1 MSPTATCHITWKS
14 WTATPPGARKRWP
27 SAAGE
32 RICLTFSCARPRRFS
47 KCTSCVLVC
56 WMGGEVRCCPA
67 SRRCMCSS
75 STSGYGICSIKSMS
89 KTFLLTGEFPPMQTG
104 IARMM
109 GEVTRRYPRGEL
121 LVSTGQHRDSQDSD
135 VRFSGAVVDRLP
147 VPSKA
152 LRNLA
157 GLLFWSRRVASLAR
171 QHKPRFAWCDSIRP
185 CTYPAKW
192 MHERVGTKYGVFV
205 HGGDLLKELH
215 AIHHSRFARK
225 TAKALLGSAV
235 AVVANSQWTREQAQK
250 VLRELGL
257 DPLAETVR
265 LVPLGTDPEQ
275 FRPGIDTHAVRARYH
290 INGQAPW
297 VLTVAR
303 LEAYKGVDMALR
315 AVAQC
320 RHDGLA
326 VFNIANAYIGVSRR
340 ADGSRVE
347 GFGVALAEAS
357 ASGLPVIA
365 GQSGGLAEAVN
376 DGETGFV
383 VNPDDPDA
391 VAAALKRLL
400 GDQLLARRLGQ
411 AGRKAIETYYNWDR
425 VIRDLRDIESQV
437 SS

>member
-1 MSPTATCHITWKS
+1 MLSC
-14 WTATPPGARKRWP
+14 GND
-27 SAAGE
+27 SAVA
-32 RICLTFSCARPRRFS
+32 
-47 KCTSCVLVC
+47 
-56 WMGGEVRCCPA
+56 
-67 SRRCMCSS
+67 
-75 STSGYGICSIKSMS
+75 

-157 GLLFWSRRVASLAR
+157 GLLFWSRRVAGLAR

-192 MHERVGTKYGVFV
+192 MHERVGTRYGVFV

-257 DPLAETVR
+257 DPLAERVR

-275 FRPGIDTHAVRARYH
+275 FRPGIDTHAVRDRYR

-303 LEAYKGVDMALR
+303 LEAYKGVDMTLR

-320 RHDGLA
+320 RQDGVDVNYLVVGSGKKRKEYQRMAEDLKIADHVRFIGNVPEAELPAVLARALDSWWEGLGRPDAPTDPFLFHGLA
-326 VFNIANAYIGVSRR
+326 PGVYYVGVS
-340 ADGSRVE
+340 GHE
-347 GFGVALAEAS
+347 N
-357 ASGLPVIA
+357 IA
-365 GQSGGLAEAVN
+365 GQSGGLAEAVH
-376 DGETGFV
+376 DGETGLV
-383 VNPDDPDA
+383 VNPDDPEA
-391 VAAALKRLL
+391 VATALKRLL

>member
-1 MSPTATCHITWKS
+1 VA
-14 WTATPPGARKRWP
+14 
-27 SAAGE
+27 
-32 RICLTFSCARPRRFS
+32 
-47 KCTSCVLVC
+47 
-56 WMGGEVRCCPA
+56 
-67 SRRCMCSS
+67 
-75 STSGYGICSIKSMS
+75 

-109 GEVTRRYPRGEL
+109 SEVTRRYPRGEL

-135 VRFSGAVVDRLP
+135 ARFTGVVIDRLP
-147 VPSKA
+147 VPSRA
-152 LRNLA
+152 LKNLA
-157 GLLFWSRRVASLAR
+157 GLLFWSRRVATLAR

-192 MHERVGTKYGVFV
+192 VHERVGTKYGVFV

-225 TAKALLGSAV
+225 TAKALLGSAG

-257 DPLAETVR
+257 DPLAEHVR

-275 FRPGIDTHAVRARYH
+275 FRPGIDTRAVRTRYRL
-290 INGQAPW
+290 NGDPW

-303 LEAYKGVDMALR
+303 LENYKGVDTALK

-320 RHDGLA
+320 RRGGLEVNYLIVGTGKKRKA
-326 VFNIANAYIGVSRR
+326 YQKLAAELEIADHVRFVGNVPDAELPALFNAASAYIGVSRR
-340 ADGSRVE
+340 ADGARVE
-347 GFGVALAEAS
+347 GFGIALSEAS
-357 ASGLPVIA
+357 SCGLPVIA
-365 GQSGGLAEAVN
+365 AQSGGLAEAVH
-376 DGETGFV
+376 DGETGLV
-383 VNPDDPDA
+383 VDPDDPSA
-391 VAAALKRLL
+391 VAAALERLL

-411 AGRKAIETYYNWDR
+411 GGRKAIETYYNWDR

>member
-1 MSPTATCHITWKS
+1 MA
-14 WTATPPGARKRWP
+14 
-27 SAAGE
+27 
-32 RICLTFSCARPRRFS
+32 
-47 KCTSCVLVC
+47 
-56 WMGGEVRCCPA
+56 
-67 SRRCMCSS
+67 
-75 STSGYGICSIKSMS
+75 
-89 KTFLLTGEFPPMQTG
+89 KTFLLTNEFPPMQTG

-109 GEVTRRYPRGEL
+109 GEVARRYPRGEL
-121 LVSTGQHRDSQDSD
+121 LVSTGQHRDSLDSD

-192 MHERVGTKYGVFV
+192 VHERVGTRYGVFV

-225 TAKALLGSAV
+225 TAKALFGSAV

-257 DPLAETVR
+257 DPLAERVR

-275 FRPGIDTHAVRARYH
+275 FRPGIDTHAVRERYRV
-290 INGQAPW
+290 NGGAW

-303 LEAYKGVDMALR
+303 LEPYKGVDTALR
-315 AVAQC
+315 AVAQV
-320 RHDGLA
+320 RKDGIDVNYLVVGSGKRRKDYQKLAEELNIANHVRFVGNVPEAELPA
-326 VFNIANAYIGVSRR
+326 VFNMASAYVGVSRK

-357 ASGLPVIA
+357 ACGLPVIA
-365 GQSGGLAEAVN
+365 GQSGGLAEAVH
-376 DGETGFV
+376 DGETGLV

-391 VAAALKRLL
+391 VAGAMKRLL

-411 AGRKAIETYYNWDR
+411 AGRKAVETYYNWDR
-425 VIRDLRDIESQV
+425 VIRDLLDIESQV

>member
-1 MSPTATCHITWKS
+1 
-14 WTATPPGARKRWP
+14 
-27 SAAGE
+27 
-32 RICLTFSCARPRRFS
+32 
-47 KCTSCVLVC
+47 
-56 WMGGEVRCCPA
+56 
-67 SRRCMCSS
+67 
-75 STSGYGICSIKSMS
+75 
-89 KTFLLTGEFPPMQTG
+89 MQTG

-157 GLLFWSRRVASLAR
+157 GLLFWARRVASLAR

-225 TAKALLGSAV
+225 TAKALLGSAD

-257 DPLAETVR
+257 DPLAERVR

-275 FRPGIDTHAVRARYH
+275 FRPGIDTRAVRERYGV
-290 INGQAPW
+290 NGGMWA
-297 VLTVAR
+297 LTVAR
-303 LEAYKGVDMALR
+303 LEPYKGVDMALR

-320 RHDGLA
+320 RNDGMDVNYLVVGSGKKRKEYQRLAEELNLGNHVRFVGNVPEAELPA
-326 VFNIANAYIGVSRR
+326 VFNIANVYVGVSRR

-357 ASGLPVIA
+357 ACGVPVIA

-376 DGETGFV
+376 DGETGLV
-383 VNPDDPDA
+383 VDPDEPVA
-391 VAAALKRLL
+391 VAAALKRLF
-400 GDQLLARRLGQ
+400 GDQLFARRLGQ

-437 SS
+437 SA

>member
-1 MSPTATCHITWKS
+1 VA
-14 WTATPPGARKRWP
+14 
-27 SAAGE
+27 
-32 RICLTFSCARPRRFS
+32 
-47 KCTSCVLVC
+47 
-56 WMGGEVRCCPA
+56 
-67 SRRCMCSS
+67 
-75 STSGYGICSIKSMS
+75 

-135 VRFSGAVVDRLP
+135 ARFTGAVVDRLP
-147 VPSKA
+147 VPSRA
-152 LRNLA
+152 LKNLA
-157 GLLFWSRRVASLAR
+157 GLLFWSRRVATLAR

-192 MHERVGTKYGVFV
+192 LHERLGTKYGVFV

-225 TAKALLGSAV
+225 TAKALFGSAV

-257 DPLAETVR
+257 DPLAEHVR

-275 FRPGIDTHAVRARYH
+275 FRPGIDTRAVRARYRL
-290 INGQAPW
+290 NGDPW

-303 LEAYKGVDMALR
+303 LENYKGVDTALK

-320 RHDGLA
+320 RRDGLEVNYLIVGTGKKRKTFQKLA
-326 VFNIANAYIGVSRR
+326 ADLEIADHVRFVGNVPDAELPALFNAGVAYIGVSRR
-340 ADGSRVE
+340 ADGARVE

-357 ASGLPVIA
+357 ACGLPVIA
-365 GQSGGLAEAVN
+365 GQSGGLAEAVH
-376 DGETGFV
+376 DGETGLV
-383 VNPDDPDA
+383 VNPDDPA
-391 VAAALKRLL
+391 IVAAALQRLL
-400 GDQLLARRLGQ
+400 RDQLLARRLGQ
-411 AGRKAIETYYNWDR
+411 GGRKAIETYYNWDR

>member
-1 MSPTATCHITWKS
+1 MP
-14 WTATPPGARKRWP
+14 
-27 SAAGE
+27 
-32 RICLTFSCARPRRFS
+32 
-47 KCTSCVLVC
+47 
-56 WMGGEVRCCPA
+56 
-67 SRRCMCSS
+67 
-75 STSGYGICSIKSMS
+75 
-89 KTFLLTGEFPPMQTG
+89 TG

-225 TAKALLGSAV
+225 TAKALLGSAD

-257 DPLAETVR
+257 DPLAERVR

-275 FRPGIDTHAVRARYH
+275 FRPGIDTHAVRERYGV
-290 INGQAPW
+290 NGGTWA
-297 VLTVAR
+297 LTVAR
-303 LEAYKGVDMALR
+303 LEPYKGVDTALR

-320 RHDGLA
+320 RNDRMDVNYLVVGNGKKRKEYQRLAAELNLGNHVRFVGNVPEAELPA
-326 VFNIANAYIGVSRR
+326 VFNIANVYVGVSRR

-357 ASGLPVIA
+357 ACGLPVIA

-376 DGETGFV
+376 DGETGLV
-383 VNPDDPDA
+383 VDPDEPVA
-391 VAAALKRLL
+391 VVAALKRLF
-400 GDQLLARRLGQ
+400 GDQLFARRLGQ

>member
-1 MSPTATCHITWKS
+1 MLS
-14 WTATPPGARKRWP
+14 
-27 SAAGE
+27 
-32 RICLTFSCARPRRFS
+32 
-47 KCTSCVLVC
+47 
-56 WMGGEVRCCPA
+56 
-67 SRRCMCSS
+67 
-75 STSGYGICSIKSMS
+75 YGNDNAVA

-135 VRFSGAVVDRLP
+135 VRFSGAVVDRMP

-157 GLLFWSRRVASLAR
+157 GLLFWARRVASLAR

-192 MHERVGTKYGVFV
+192 VHERVGTKYGVFV

-257 DPLAETVR
+257 DPLAEMVR
-265 LVPLGTDPEQ
+265 LVPLRTEPDPLPPATGP
-275 FRPGIDTHAVRARYH
+275 PGLRSRYH
-290 INGQAPW
+290 LNGEAPW

-320 RHDGLA
+320 RRDGVAVNYLIVGSGKQRKEYQRLAEELKIADHVRFVGNVPEAELPA
-326 VFNIANAYIGVSRR
+326 VFNIASAYIGVSRR

-357 ASGLPVIA
+357 ACGLPVIA
-365 GQSGGLAEAVN
+365 GQSGGLAEAVH

-383 VNPDDPDA
+383 VNPDDPEA

>member
-1 MSPTATCHITWKS
+1 MA
-14 WTATPPGARKRWP
+14 
-27 SAAGE
+27 
-32 RICLTFSCARPRRFS
+32 
-47 KCTSCVLVC
+47 
-56 WMGGEVRCCPA
+56 
-67 SRRCMCSS
+67 
-75 STSGYGICSIKSMS
+75 

-121 LVSTGQHRDSQDSD
+121 LVSTGQHRDSLDSD

-192 MHERVGTKYGVFV
+192 MHERVGTRYGVFV
-205 HGGDLLKELH
+205 HGGDVLKELH

-225 TAKALLGSAV
+225 TAKALFGSAS
-235 AVVANSQWTREQAQK
+235 AVVANSQWTREQAQT

-257 DPLAETVR
+257 DPLAERVR
-265 LVPLGTDPEQ
+265 VVPLGTDPEQ
-275 FRPGIDTHAVRARYH
+275 FRPGIDTNAVRARYNV
-290 INGQAPW
+290 NGTGAW
-297 VLTVAR
+297 MLTVAR
-303 LEAYKGVDMALR
+303 LEPYKGVDTALQ
-315 AVAQC
+315 AVAQV
-320 RHDGLA
+320 RNEGLDVNYLVVGSGKKRKDYQKLAEALHIADHVRFVGNVPEAELPA
-326 VFNIANAYIGVSRR
+326 VFNLATAYVGVSRK
-340 ADGSRVE
+340 ADGARVE

-357 ASGLPVIA
+357 ACALPVIA
-365 GQSGGLAEAVN
+365 GQSGGLAEAVR
-376 DGETGFV
+376 DGETGIV

-391 VAAALKRLL
+391 VAGAIKRLV

-411 AGRKAIETYYNWDR
+411 SGRKSIETYYNWDR

>member
-1 MSPTATCHITWKS
+1 VA
-14 WTATPPGARKRWP
+14 
-27 SAAGE
+27 
-32 RICLTFSCARPRRFS
+32 
-47 KCTSCVLVC
+47 
-56 WMGGEVRCCPA
+56 
-67 SRRCMCSS
+67 
-75 STSGYGICSIKSMS
+75 
-89 KTFLLTGEFPPMQTG
+89 KTFLLTSEFPPMQTG

-109 GEVTRRYPRGEL
+109 GEVARRYPRGEL

-135 VRFSGAVVDRLP
+135 VRFNGAVVDRLP
-147 VPSKA
+147 LPSKV
-152 LRNLA
+152 LRNIA
-157 GLLFWSRRVASLAR
+157 GLLLWSRRVSTLAR

-225 TAKALLGSAV
+225 TAKALLGSAA

-257 DPLAETVR
+257 DPLAESVR

-275 FRPGIDTHAVRARYH
+275 FRPGIDTRAVRTRYGV
-290 INGQAPW
+290 NGGAW

-320 RHDGLA
+320 RSDGVDVNYLVVGTGKKRKEYQRLAEELKIAAHVRFVGNVPEAELPA
-326 VFNIANAYIGVSRR
+326 VFNIANAYVGVSRR

-357 ASGLPVIA
+357 ACGLPVIA
-365 GQSGGLAEAVN
+365 GQSGGLAEAVH
-376 DGETGFV
+376 DGETGLV

-391 VAAALKRLL
+391 VATALKRLVS
-400 GDQLLARRLGQ
+400 DQLFARRLGQ

-425 VIRDLRDIESQV
+425 VIRDLLDIESQV

>member
-1 MSPTATCHITWKS
+1 M
-14 WTATPPGARKRWP
+14 AR
-27 SAAGE
+27 
-32 RICLTFSCARPRRFS
+32 
-47 KCTSCVLVC
+47 
-56 WMGGEVRCCPA
+56 
-67 SRRCMCSS
+67 
-75 STSGYGICSIKSMS
+75 
-89 KTFLLTGEFPPMQTG
+89 TFLLTAEFPPVPPG
-104 IARMM
+104 SARMM

-171 QHKPRFAWCDSIRP
+171 QHRPRFVWCDSIRP
-185 CTYPAKW
+185 SAYAAKW
-192 MHERVGTKYGVFV
+192 AHERVGTKYGVLV
-205 HGGDLLKELH
+205 HGGDVLRELH
-215 AIHHSRFARK
+215 QIHHSRWARK

-275 FRPGIDTHAVRARYH
+275 FRPGIDTHAVRSRYH
-290 INGQAPW
+290 LNGEAPW

-320 RHDGLA
+320 RH
-326 VFNIANAYIGVSRR
+326 
-340 ADGSRVE
+340 
-347 GFGVALAEAS
+347 
-357 ASGLPVIA
+357 
-365 GQSGGLAEAVN
+365 
-376 DGETGFV
+376 
-383 VNPDDPDA
+383 
-391 VAAALKRLL
+391 
-400 GDQLLARRLGQ
+400 
-411 AGRKAIETYYNWDR
+411 AGRDVDYR
-425 VIRDLRDIESQV
+425 LV
-437 SS
+437 

>member
-1 MSPTATCHITWKS
+1 MP
-14 WTATPPGARKRWP
+14 
-27 SAAGE
+27 
-32 RICLTFSCARPRRFS
+32 
-47 KCTSCVLVC
+47 
-56 WMGGEVRCCPA
+56 
-67 SRRCMCSS
+67 
-75 STSGYGICSIKSMS
+75 
-89 KTFLLTGEFPPMQTG
+89 KTFLSTDEFPPIQTG

-109 GEVTRRYPRGEL
+109 GEIARRYPKGEL
-121 LVSTGQHRDSQDSD
+121 LVSTGQHRDSLETDG
-135 VRFSGAVVDRLP
+135 RFPNATIDRLP
-147 VPSKA
+147 MPTKT
-152 LRNLA
+152 LRGA
-157 GLLFWSRRVASLAR
+157 VGLLFWSRRVASLAR
-171 QHKPRFAWCDSIRP
+171 QHKPRFIWCDSLRP

-192 MHERVGTKYGVFV
+192 AHERVGTKYGVIL
-205 HGGDLLKELH
+205 HGGDILKELH
-215 AIHHSRFARK
+215 AIHHRPFARK
-225 TAKALLGSAV
+225 TAKALLNSAS
-235 AVVANSQWTREQAQK
+235 AIVANSQWTREQAQK

-257 DPLAETVR
+257 DPLAESVR

-275 FRPGIDTHAVRARYH
+275 FRPGIDTRAVRTRYGV
-290 INGQAPW
+290 NGAAW

-303 LEAYKGVDMALR
+303 LEPYKGVDMSLR

-320 RHDGLA
+320 RNDGVDVNYLVVGSGKNRKDYQRLAEELKIADHVRFVGNVPEAELPA
-326 VFNIANAYIGVSRR
+326 VFNIASAYVGVSRR

-357 ASGLPVIA
+357 ACGLPVIA

-400 GDQLLARRLGQ
+400 SDQLFARRLGQ

-425 VIRDLRDIESQV
+425 VIRDLLDIESQV

>member
-1 MSPTATCHITWKS
+1 
-14 WTATPPGARKRWP
+14 
-27 SAAGE
+27 
-32 RICLTFSCARPRRFS
+32 
-47 KCTSCVLVC
+47 
-56 WMGGEVRCCPA
+56 
-67 SRRCMCSS
+67 
-75 STSGYGICSIKSMS
+75 MS
-89 KTFLLTGEFPPMQTG
+89 KTFLLTNEFPPVQTG

-109 GEVTRRYPRGEL
+109 GEITRRYPRGEL

-135 VRFSGAVVDRLP
+135 VRFSGAVIDRLP

-192 MHERVGTKYGVFV
+192 MHERVGTRYGVFV
-205 HGGDLLKELH
+205 HGGDVLKELH

-225 TAKALLGSAV
+225 TAKALFGSAD
-235 AVVANSQWTREQAQK
+235 AVVANSQWTREQAQT

-257 DPLAETVR
+257 DPLADRVR

-275 FRPGIDTHAVRARYH
+275 FRPGIDTHAVRARYNV
-290 INGQAPW
+290 NGGAW

-303 LEAYKGVDMALR
+303 LEPYKGVDMALR
-315 AVAQC
+315 AVAQV
-320 RHDGLA
+320 RNDGLDVNYLIVGSGKKRKEYQKLAAELKIADHVRFVGNVPEAELPA
-326 VFNIANAYIGVSRR
+326 VFNLASAYVGVSRR

-357 ASGLPVIA
+357 ACGLPVIA
-365 GQSGGLAEAVN
+365 GQSGGLAEAVR
-376 DGETGFV
+376 DGETGLV
-383 VNPDDPDA
+383 VDPDDPDA
-391 VAAALKRLL
+391 VAGALKRLL

-411 AGRKAIETYYNWDR
+411 SGRKAVETYYNWDR

>member
-1 MSPTATCHITWKS
+1 MLS
-14 WTATPPGARKRWP
+14 
-27 SAAGE
+27 
-32 RICLTFSCARPRRFS
+32 
-47 KCTSCVLVC
+47 
-56 WMGGEVRCCPA
+56 
-67 SRRCMCSS
+67 
-75 STSGYGICSIKSMS
+75 YGNDNAVA

-135 VRFSGAVVDRLP
+135 VSFSGAVVDRLP
-147 VPSKA
+147 VPSRA

-157 GLLFWSRRVASLAR
+157 GLLFWARRVAGLAR

-275 FRPGIDTHAVRARYH
+275 FRPGIDTRAVRERYGL
-290 INGQAPW
+290 NGGAW

-303 LEAYKGVDMALR
+303 LEPYKGVDMALR
-315 AVAQC
+315 AVALC
-320 RHDGLA
+320 RNDGLEVNYLVVGSGKKRKDYQKLA
-326 VFNIANAYIGVSRR
+326 GELHIADHVPCGPDFIEVTLEVIQPEIDRALADGSDVDDCCRRATRAANDFLETLGTQRR
-340 ADGSRVE
+340 AD
-347 GFGVALAEAS
+347 
-357 ASGLPVIA
+357 
-365 GQSGGLAEAVN
+365 
-376 DGETGFV
+376 
-383 VNPDDPDA
+383 
-391 VAAALKRLL
+391 AADRKR
-400 GDQLLARRLGQ
+400 
-411 AGRKAIETYYNWDR
+411 
-425 VIRDLRDIESQV
+425 
-437 SS
+437 

>member
-1 MSPTATCHITWKS
+1 MLSYGNDRG
-14 WTATPPGARKRWP
+14 GAV
-27 SAAGE
+27 A
-32 RICLTFSCARPRRFS
+32 
-47 KCTSCVLVC
+47 
-56 WMGGEVRCCPA
+56 
-67 SRRCMCSS
+67 
-75 STSGYGICSIKSMS
+75 

-109 GEVTRRYPRGEL
+109 GEVARRYPRGEL

-171 QHKPRFAWCDSIRP
+171 HHRPRFAWCDSIRP

-257 DPLAETVR
+257 DPLAESVR

-275 FRPGIDTHAVRARYH
+275 FRPGIDTNAVRSRYH
-290 INGQAPW
+290 LNGQAPW

-303 LEAYKGVDMALR
+303 LEAYKGVDMTLR

-320 RHDGLA
+320 RQDGVDVNYLVVGSGKKRKAYQRLAEELRIADHVRFVGNVPEAELPA
-326 VFNIANAYIGVSRR
+326 VFNIASAYVGVSRR
-340 ADGSRVE
+340 DDGSRVE

-357 ASGLPVIA
+357 ACGLPVIA
-365 GQSGGLAEAVN
+365 GQSGGLAEAVH
-376 DGETGFV
+376 DGETGLV
-383 VNPDDPDA
+383 VNPDDPEP
-391 VAAALKRLL
+391 VATALKRLL